1 MSMALVAALAI
12 SCYDDSKVW
21 EKLDSLEAK
30 LAELTTQVNSVSSI
44 VSALEKNVYVSAVNE
59 VTGGY
64 EIEFTDGK
72 KVTVKDGKDGA
83 NAPEIGATKD
93 VDGIYYWTLDGEWL
107 LDAAGNKIPAGMGQ
121 PKLKT
126 ENGQWFISADGKEW
140 ALIGPD
146 VACTIKNVTVTE
158 DLVTFTLADG
168 TTIAIPIVKAL
179 DVTFNVTDGHI
190 YEANTFNVEYTITG
204 GTDQNRVAV
213 MSSVAAVTVTPAD
226 AATGVLTISV
236 PERVDFD
243 ITVFVTDGVSRTI
256 FKTLKFISGVFA
268 AETEDV
274 YVGAEASTLT
284 IPVVTSMDFEMVTDC
299 DWITVGEATKAEIRE
314 ETVVLNIA
322 ANEGMTQRSANVSLV
337 PKDEAYASMT
347 ITFAVFQNGRANKVW
362 SKEVKSIEG
371 YDAAQRVKLAQYG
384 QYILLANTTKVYLLD
399 PATGDVVNTIQMP
412 EGFAAHNVLV
422 DDAGN
427 VLIGSD
433 ALDGAGDVTLYYV
446 ADPFNPVPEP
456 LFSWNAASYY
466 CVGAG
471 NIRVKGNVK
480 DDAVI
485 TAVVT
490 DGAGGACLAW
500 EVVDGVVGD
509 WKWTNPPYTNWNVPS
524 LCFAPLGATM
534 ADGFFYIGYGGDYNL
549 QYTST
554 FVAGGGTTWAPTYVT
569 GSSWM
574 ENYNCI
580 STAEWNGNKYAA
592 IVAGCHF
599 NYDSADVILLNVNN
613 PAAAEFV
620 YKHAGDGDVAWD
632 WEAGV
637 NPSWTG
643 LGTYSDVLL
652 VPNGDSLL
660 MVYVDSNYGA
670 LACVA
675 IK

>member
-1 MSMALVAALAI
+1 MKKIALFIAIAIAAIACKPEEKIVPEVNVNTDQATLVIPTEGGDVQIVFDANVEWTAALKDAASADWCTITPSSGAAGAASIKLIALENKTNDNRTATVVITAQTAKAEVTVTQLQKDALV
-12 SCYDDSKVW
+12 
-21 EKLDSLEAK
+21 
-30 LAELTTQVNSVSSI
+30 
-44 VSALEKNVYVSAVNE
+44 
-59 VTGGY
+59 
-64 EIEFTDGK
+64 
-72 KVTVKDGKDGA
+72 
-83 NAPEIGATKD
+83 
-93 VDGIYYWTLDGEWL
+93 LDGEKTFDVPADGGYVKFTVNHNVAVSASADVDWL
-107 LDAAGNKIPAGMGQ
+107 VETKAMQTSEISFVVATNLGAARTGKITVAAGDLKEEITVNQAAWAPVFEVSPA
-121 PKLKT
+121 
-126 ENGQWFISADGKEW
+126 EDQWIAVEGGSVS
-140 ALIGPD
+140 I
-146 VACTIKNVTVTE
+146 TV
-158 DLVTFTLADG
+158 
-168 TTIAIPIVKAL
+168 
-179 DVTFNVTDGHI
+179 NS
-190 YEANTFNVEYTITG
+190 NVEYTVT
-204 GTDQNRVAV
+204 TDENDWLTVSPDATTWTFSAGANESFDYR
-213 MSSVAAVTVTPAD
+213 SV
-226 AATGVLTISV
+226 G
-236 PERVDFD
+236 
-243 ITVFVTDGVSRTI
+243 
-256 FKTLKFISGVFA
+256 
-268 AETEDV
+268 V
-274 YVGAEASTLT
+274 YVT
-284 IPVVTSMDFEMVTDC
+284 
-299 DWITVGEATKAEIRE
+299 
-314 ETVVLNIA
+314 
-322 ANEGMTQRSANVSLV
+322 
-337 PKDEAYASMT
+337 PKDEAYVEYAKA
-347 ITFAVFQNGRANKVW
+347 FYVFQSGRATKLW
-362 SKEVKSIEG
+362 AKHPAEDFEG
-371 YDAAQRVKLAQYG
+371 YDAAQRVKLAKYG
-384 QYILLANTTKVYLLD
+384 EYILLANTTKVYLLD

-427 VLIGSD
+427 VLIGAD

-446 ADPFNPVPEP
+446 ADPFNPAPEQ
-456 LFSWNAASYY
+456 LISWNAGNYY

-524 LCFAPLGATM
+524 LCFAPLGSNM

-549 QYTST
+549 QYTDN
-554 FVAGGGTTWAPTYVT
+554 FVAGGGTTWGVSYVT

>member
-1 MSMALVAALAI
+1 MKKIALFIAIAIAAIACKPEEKIVPEVNVNTDQATLVIPTEGGDVQIVFDANVEWTAALKDAASADWCTITPSSGAAGAASIKLIALENKTNDNRTATVVITAQTAKAEVTVTQLQKDALV
-12 SCYDDSKVW
+12 
-21 EKLDSLEAK
+21 
-30 LAELTTQVNSVSSI
+30 
-44 VSALEKNVYVSAVNE
+44 
-59 VTGGY
+59 
-64 EIEFTDGK
+64 
-72 KVTVKDGKDGA
+72 
-83 NAPEIGATKD
+83 
-93 VDGIYYWTLDGEWL
+93 LDGEKTFDVPADGGYVKFTVNHNVAVSASADVDWL
-107 LDAAGNKIPAGMGQ
+107 VETKAMQTSEISFVVATNLGAARTGKITVAAGDLKEEITVNQAAWAPVFEVSPA
-121 PKLKT
+121 
-126 ENGQWFISADGKEW
+126 EDQWIAVEGGSVS
-140 ALIGPD
+140 I
-146 VACTIKNVTVTE
+146 TV
-158 DLVTFTLADG
+158 
-168 TTIAIPIVKAL
+168 
-179 DVTFNVTDGHI
+179 NS
-190 YEANTFNVEYTITG
+190 NVEYTVTTDENDWLKVSPD
-204 GTDQNRVAV
+204 GTTWTFSAGANESFDYR
-213 MSSVAAVTVTPAD
+213 SV
-226 AATGVLTISV
+226 G
-236 PERVDFD
+236 
-243 ITVFVTDGVSRTI
+243 
-256 FKTLKFISGVFA
+256 
-268 AETEDV
+268 V
-274 YVGAEASTLT
+274 YVT
-284 IPVVTSMDFEMVTDC
+284 
-299 DWITVGEATKAEIRE
+299 
-314 ETVVLNIA
+314 
-322 ANEGMTQRSANVSLV
+322 
-337 PKDEAYASMT
+337 PKDEAYVESAKA
-347 ITFAVFQNGRANKVW
+347 FYVFQSGRATKLW
-362 SKEVKSIEG
+362 AKHPAEDFEG
-371 YDAAQRVKLAQYG
+371 YDAAQRVKLAKYG
-384 QYILLANTTKVYLLD
+384 EYILLANTTKVYLLD

-427 VLIGSD
+427 VLIGAD

-446 ADPFNPVPEP
+446 ADPFNPAPEQ
-456 LFSWNAASYY
+456 LISWNAGNYY

-524 LCFAPLGATM
+524 LCFAPLGSTM

-549 QYTST
+549 QYTDN
-554 FVAGGGTTWAPTYVT
+554 FVAGGGTTWGVSYVT

-632 WEAGV
+632 WEAGA